1 MKILIDSNVLIDYVA
16 VRTPYYEDAHKI
28 MKLCSDKK
36 VYGAIAV
43 HSIPNIYFILR
54 KEMDDETRRKVLKNL
69 LLVLDVAGYNRM
81 SVIEALDKNNFKDFE
96 DCLQDKCAE
105 SFRADYIV
113 TRNVKDFV
121 NSSVKAVTPTEFLEM
136 ELFGNA

>member
-1 MKILIDSNVLIDYVA
+1 MKILIDSNVLIDYMT
-16 VRTPYYEDAHKI
+16 VRTPFYEDAREI

-54 KEMDDETRRKVLKNL
+54 KEMDDATRRKIIKNL
-69 LLVLDVAGYNRM
+69 LLVLDVAGYDRI
-81 SVIEALDKNNFKDFE
+81 SVIGALEKNDFKDFE
-96 DCLQDKCAE
+96 DCLQDECAV
-105 SFRADYIV
+105 FFGADYII
-113 TRNVKDFV
+113 TRNIKDFV
-121 NSSVKAVTPTEFLEM
+121 NSSVKAVTPTEFLKM

>member
-43 HSIPNIYFILR
+43 SYTHLTLTT
-54 KEMDDETRRKVLKNL
+54 KAKV
-69 LLVLDVAGYNRM
+69 
-81 SVIEALDKNNFKDFE
+81 
-96 DCLQDKCAE
+96 
-105 SFRADYIV
+105 
-113 TRNVKDFV
+113 
-121 NSSVKAVTPTEFLEM
+121 
-136 ELFGNA
+136 

>member
-1 MKILIDSNVLIDYVA
+1 MKILIDSNVLIDYMT
-16 VRTPYYEDAHKI
+16 VRTPFYEDAREI

-54 KEMDDETRRKVLKNL
+54 KEMDDATRRKIIKNL
-69 LLVLDVAGYNRM
+69 LLVLDVAGYDRI
-81 SVIEALDKNNFKDFE
+81 SVIDALEKNDFKDFE
-96 DCLQDKCAE
+96 DCLQDECAV
-105 SFRADYIV
+105 SFGADYII
-113 TRNVKDFV
+113 TRNIKDFV
-121 NSSVKAVTPTEFLEM
+121 NSSVKAVTPTEFLKM